1 MTQREKPLRNSVPQ
15 QWYNDHMKTATE
27 KAVQD
32 GTTAYRKSVKAP
44 NATILKEGRNNKK
57 LGWMITKGAWKGKRM
72 YSLTLQERATC
83 PPHCHHWEDCYG
95 NNMPFAH
102 RFAHG
107 PELMKGI
114 DAQLKALTD
123 KWTMGIVVRLH
134 VLGDFWNRG
143 YVNFWFSML
152 RKYPTLCIYGYTAH
166 YQTVGMRGFID
177 SLNASSNGRSM
188 IRYSHNADY
197 DSQNEGVRFAATE
210 DYVGDTFDCP
220 EQTGRID
227 SCAKCGACFNK
238 RITKTVRFLSH

>member
-1 MTQREKPLRNSVPQ
+1 MTQREKPLRNNVPQ

-177 SLNASSNGRSM
+177 SLNARSNGRSM

-197 DSQNEGVRFAATE
+197 DPQNEGVRFAATE